1 MRSLR
6 TSLLLAAVL
15 APLAAACSAP
25 GPVRLGVVM
34 TPRGVAAAR
43 MAAADVNRGG
53 GIGGRTLELV
63 VLEEGG
69 DGRARDAVAMA
80 DSLARDPDI
89 LGVVGH
95 STSGASLAAAQVYN
109 AERLAHI
116 APAATSPRF
125 RGAGPYSF
133 RLVPDDVEQAAF
145 LVRQAPGVRRAAIV
159 RQNSDYGRSL
169 SAEVRRRLGRAGV
182 AIVYEAPVVA
192 RAEPAYFRSTARA
205 VGEAKPDVLFF
216 LAGWPELDPFVDPL
230 RAEAPGVPVLASDG
244 VDDPRTY
251 AADPARYPGV
261 RFVRFLDPRALEAER
276 PGFARRYREATG
288 SELSKSALAYDAVM
302 LFAEALR
309 AGALTREEVRAHLA
323 RTGRGRPAFR
333 GVVGPV
339 RFDSA
344 GEVVRPYL
352 LAEVTPAGIAAA
364 APAGDP

>member
-1 MRSLR
+1 MRLLHTILLPLSGG
-6 TSLLLAAVL
+6 LLALAACGPP
-15 APLAAACSAP
+15 APL
-25 GPVRLGVVM
+25 RLGVAM

-43 MAAADVNRGG
+43 MAAADVNRAG
-53 GIGGRTLELV
+53 GIDGRPLELV
-63 VLEEGG
+63 VREEGG
-69 DGRARDAVAMA
+69 DGHAKDAVAVA
-80 DSLARDPDI
+80 DDLARDPAV

-109 AERLAHI
+109 AERLPHI

-145 LVRQAPGVRRAAIV
+145 LVRQAPGIRRAAIV

-169 SAEVRRRLGRAGV
+169 SAEVRRRLDRAGV
-182 AIVYEAPVVA
+182 AVAYEAPLVA
-192 RAEPAYFRSTARA
+192 RAEPGYFHSTARA
-205 VGEAKPDVLFF
+205 VGEARPDVLFF
-216 LAGWPELDPFVDPL
+216 LAGWPELDPFADAL
-230 RAEAPGVPVLASDG
+230 RAEAPAMRVLASDG
-244 VDDPRTY
+244 VDDPRMY
-251 AADPARYPGV
+251 AADPARFPGV

-288 SELSKSALAYDAVM
+288 NELSKSALAYDAVM

-309 AGALTREEVRAHLA
+309 AGARTREDVRAYLA
-323 RTGRGRPAFR
+323 ATGRGRPPFR

-352 LAEVTPAGIAAA
+352 LAEVTPRGVVAA
-364 APAGDP
+364 APAR